1 MHLSISYL
9 YGLIST
15 VEPNARLLDEH
26 AQPLSIQWLATVSS
40 DTVARGG
47 FLYFLGE
54 GIRLKQEEGVSFGC
68 VVYETVS
75 SEYPG
80 IPRIVVPKSCNMQ
93 ELMDHTITNVDRYR
107 IWEDSLH
114 ETLVGNISLQSM
126 LEITYDFIPRPMY
139 IADPCWR
146 MIARIDADM
155 EEMSG
160 IWHHQLQHGGY
171 LPIETINALND
182 TGEYQLITNS
192 NRAFIVDTKA
202 FVIGFIAKTIK
213 FRGKLLGYLFI
224 VDLWHDL
231 TPCDVEVAD
240 RFGNTLAAALGS
252 RGGAIDDAEA
262 YHEGVVSAMLDT
274 EHIEEGMV
282 SNLIA
287 TTTGWKLAGDYRV
300 VVLKHAHKD
309 FDNAMMR
316 MKAVGVITSGYDCYT
331 EPYRDMTVI
340 VFANAELD
348 SDDFKR
354 HLQAC
359 AQKLQKT
366 LFVSGRFTSFLD
378 FPSQFACLSDLVGHQ
393 ELAFSP
399 EDAQVIYSDSLFP
412 RRLAQTCDRRLPA
425 DFETQL
431 LIDHDA
437 SHGTEYAKSLYTFLL
452 HERNYVTSSASLYLH
467 RNTLRN
473 RIEKIN
479 EMLDVDLDDPIV
491 RLRLIVSLNTALL
504 AGR

>member
-1 MHLSISYL
+1 MRLPLSYFYS
-9 YGLIST
+9 LISSM
-15 VEPNARLLDEH
+15 EPDARLLDEH

-40 DTVARGG
+40 DTVARKG

-54 GIRLKQEEGVSFGC
+54 GINLKQEEDVSFGC
-68 VVYETVS
+68 VVFETVS
-75 SEYPG
+75 GKYPG

-107 IWEDSLH
+107 MWEDSLH

-146 MIARIDADM
+146 MVARIDADM
-155 EEMSG
+155 QEMSG

-240 RFGNTLAAALGS
+240 RFGNTLATALGS
-252 RGGAIDDAEA
+252 RGGAVDDVEV
-262 YHEGVVSAMLDT
+262 YHEGVVSAILDT
-274 EHIEEGMV
+274 DHIEEGMV

-287 TTTGWKLAGDYRV
+287 TTTGWKLVGDYRA

-309 FDNAMMR
+309 LDNAMVR

-340 VFANAELD
+340 IFANAELD
-348 SDDFKR
+348 PDDFRR
-354 HLQAC
+354 HLRVC
-359 AQKLQKT
+359 AEKLQRN

-378 FPSQFACLSDLVGHQ
+378 FPNQFSCLCDLVDCR
-393 ELAFSP
+393 ELVSSEEASR
-399 EDAQVIYSDSLFP
+399 VIYSDSLYP
-412 RRLAQTCDRRLPA
+412 RRLAQTCDRRLPV

-431 LIDHDA
+431 LRDYDA

-479 EMLDVDLDDPIV
+479 DMLDIDLDDPIV
-491 RLRLIVSLNTALL
+491 RLRLIVSLNTALN
-504 AGR
+504 AG

>member
-1 MHLSISYL
+1 MRLPISYFFC
-9 YGLIST
+9 LIAMK
-15 VEPNARLLDEH
+15 EPNARLLDEH
-26 AQPLSIQWLATVSS
+26 AQPLSVQWLATVSS

-47 FLYFLGE
+47 FLYFLDE
-54 GIRLKQEEGVSFGC
+54 GIGLEQKEDVSFGC
-68 VVYETVS
+68 VVYETAS
-75 SEYPG
+75 GDYPG
-80 IPRIVVPKSCNMQ
+80 IPRIVVPRNCDMH

-107 IWEDSLH
+107 MWEDSLH

-126 LEITYDFIPRPMY
+126 LDITYDFIPRPMY

-146 MIARIDADM
+146 MVARIDADM

-182 TGEYQLITNS
+182 SGEYELITNS

-202 FVIGFIAKTIK
+202 FVIGFIAKAIK
-213 FRGKLLGYLFI
+213 FRGKLLGYFFI

-231 TPCDVEVAD
+231 TLCDVEVAN

-252 RGGAIDDAEA
+252 RGGAIDDAEV
-262 YHEGVVSAMLDT
+262 YHEGLVSAMLDT
-274 EHIEEGMV
+274 DHIEEGMV

-287 TTTGWKLAGDYRV
+287 TTTGWKLIGDYRIV
-300 VVLKHAHKD
+300 VMKHARKD

-316 MKAVGVITSGYDCYT
+316 MRAVGVITSGYDCYT
-331 EPYRDMTVI
+331 EPYKDMTVVI
-340 VFANAELD
+340 FANAELD
-348 SDDFKR
+348 YDDFKR
-354 HLQAC
+354 HLRSC
-359 AQKLQKT
+359 VEKLQIS

-378 FPSQFACLSDLVGHQ
+378 FPSQFSCLCDLVDCHEPVFRQ
-393 ELAFSP
+393 EDS
-399 EDAQVIYSDSLFP
+399 QVVYSDNLFP
-412 RRLAQTCDRRLPA
+412 RRLAQACDHRLPT

-431 LIDHDA
+431 LRDFDA

-491 RLRLIVSLNTALL
+491 RLRLIVSLNTALN
-504 AGR
+504 AQS

>member
-1 MHLSISYL
+1 MRLPLSYFYS
-9 YGLIST
+9 LIST
-15 VEPNARLLDEH
+15 MEPDARLLDEH

-40 DTVARGG
+40 DTVARKG

-54 GIRLKQEEGVSFGC
+54 GINLKQEEDVSFGC
-68 VVYETVS
+68 VVYDAVS
-75 SEYPG
+75 GEYPG

-93 ELMDHTITNVDRYR
+93 ELMDYTITNVDRYR
-107 IWEDSLH
+107 MWEDSLH

-146 MIARIDADM
+146 MVARIDADM

-240 RFGNTLAAALGS
+240 RFGNTLATALGS
-252 RGGAIDDAEA
+252 RGGAIDDAEV

-287 TTTGWKLAGDYRV
+287 TTTGWKLVGDYRV
-300 VVLKHAHKD
+300 VVLKHAYKD
-309 FDNAMMR
+309 SDNAMVR
-316 MKAVGVITSGYDCYT
+316 MKAVGVITSGYDCFT
-331 EPYRDMTVI
+331 EPYKDMTVI
-340 VFANAELD
+340 IFANAELD
-348 SDDFKR
+348 PDDFRR
-354 HLQAC
+354 HLRAC
-359 AQKLQKT
+359 AEKLQRT

-378 FPSQFACLSDLVGHQ
+378 FPSQFSCLCDLVDSQ
-393 ELAFSP
+393 DLASY
-399 EDAQVIYSDSLFP
+399 EGVSRVVYSDSLFP
-412 RRLAQTCDRRLPA
+412 HRLAQACDRRLPV

-431 LIDHDA
+431 LRDYDA
-437 SHGTEYAKSLYTFLL
+437 NHGTEYAKSLYTFLL

-479 EMLDVDLDDPIV
+479 DMIDVDLDDPIV
-491 RLRLIVSLNTALL
+491 RLRLIVSLNTALN
-504 AGR
+504 AG